1 MAQNKEKESKA
12 KKNCLEKCHITD
24 CAILADDYFSLVTAK
39 EGNYDRW
46 STLAPVGFVTYDLQN
61 KINNAEPWGCST
73 FEKNNFYLPR
83 CVHTKPSEALW
94 VDEEGTV
101 YYFGLGKNK
110 QYEGPISKK
119 VISRSVYGL
128 QNIQG
133 TIYAVGQ
140 PRAVAR
146 RDGPN
151 QWTLISQEAQE
162 GVEEL
167 DGLKIGFD
175 CIDGFDQNDLY
186 AGGGHS
192 DLWHFDGTHWTPL
205 DLPIANMRIRAIS
218 CAGDGQVYL
227 VGRFGDIAR
236 GRGDRWEMVEHG
248 VTESDFRDAVWY
260 RDRLYA
266 ATDHDLYQLQG
277 DELSLVDFGK
287 VAKTPFSFGHLYVNA
302 GLLLSAGAH
311 SAALYDGEQWK
322 PLYGCT
328 DARDKASVNAAASLL
343 LEAEEKLG
351 EAEEAMEEALK
362 IRPEP

>member
-1 MAQNKEKESKA
+1 MAKSGTQECLGNFNLIDCCLLNEKDFIFLAEKSG
-12 KKNCLEKCHITD
+12 NC
-24 CAILADDYFSLVTAK
+24 
-39 EGNYDRW
+39 DRW
-46 STLAPVGFVTYDLQN
+46 EEWPPFHIVTYRTQKEVKGD
-61 KINNAEPWGCST
+61 PWGCLK
-73 FEKNNFYLPR
+73 FKKNNFINAKVVPDSAESLL
-83 CVHTKPSEALW
+83 CIDQEK
-94 VDEEGTV
+94 TV
-101 YYFGLGKNK
+101 YFAHFKDGPN
-110 QYEGPISKK
+110 YESPIPDN
-119 VISRSVYGL
+119 VISRSAYGL

-151 QWTLISQEAQE
+151 QWTLISQEAQQ

-167 DGLKIGFD
+167 DALKIGFD

-192 DLWHFDGTHWTPL
+192 DLWHFDGSHWTPV

-248 VTESDFRDAVWY
+248 VTTNDFTDAVWY
-260 RDRLYA
+260 QDRLYA
-266 ATDHDLYQLQG
+266 ATEHRLYQLQG
-277 DELSLVDFGK
+277 DELRLVDFGD
-287 VAKTPFSFGHLYVNA
+287 AKKPPFSFGHLYVNA

-311 SAALYDGEQWK
+311 SAALYDGECWK

-328 DARDKASVNAAASLL
+328 DARERASLNAAASKLI
-343 LEAEEKLG
+343 EAEEKLG
-351 EAEEAMEEALK
+351 EAGEAIEELLK
-362 IRPEP
+362 NKGTPKP